1 MEAMAVVL
9 FFYKNTWLRKIG
21 DLAMKKMAASIALC
35 TMSIHVVH
43 AQGSVTLYGVVDPDI
58 VFVNN
63 AQTGRSS
70 GQLTGRQQY
79 SMMDA
84 TTSAYFGSRF
94 GLKGVEDLGGG
105 MTASFTLENGFN
117 AANGTLGQGGL
128 LFGRQAFVGLSA
140 AAGRITLGRQYS
152 SLWDFVSPLAV
163 ITQWAGYIGSHP
175 DDVDNIGGTNRQN
188 NSFKYTSPTWNG
200 ITANALYSLGGVAGS
215 FSENQIWSVGMGY
228 TGGPVRLGIAFVDAF
243 EPNISMFGATPAAGG
258 VTTNN
263 FGSLGSATTAQRN
276 PVIAG
281 YASAHREQIFGV
293 GGSYAAGP
301 ATLGLVYTNTRFAGL
316 GSSSGPNP
324 LSYSGSS
331 TFNTVE
337 ANLQY
342 QVSVPVT
349 VGLSYSFTRDDG
361 PNDQSARYQQV
372 TVGAHYFFSKRT
384 DVYMVAAYQRAS
396 GTNSLG
402 QNAVASIAGLTPS
415 ARNQQVV
422 DTIGLAHRF

>member
-1 MEAMAVVL
+1 MHENGGISGFIQSNSTTPRGDLSV
-9 FFYKNTWLRKIG
+9 KKIG
-21 DLAMKKMAASIALC
+21 ASFALLMMSVSAA
-35 TMSIHVVH
+35 H
-43 AQGSVTLYGVVDPDI
+43 AQSSITLYGVVDPDI

-63 AQTGRSS
+63 AQTGRSG
-70 GQLTGRQQY
+70 GQLTGKQQY

-84 TTSAYFGSRF
+84 TTSSYFGSRF

-105 MTASFTLENGFN
+105 MTALFTLENGFN

-140 AAGRITLGRQYS
+140 PAGRITLGRQYS

-163 ITQWAGYIGSHP
+163 ITQWAGYLGSHP
-175 DDVDNIGGTNRQN
+175 DDLDNIGGTNRQN
-188 NSFKYTSPTWNG
+188 NSLKYTSPTWNG
-200 ITANALYSLGGVAGS
+200 VTANALYSAGGVAGS

-228 TGGPVRLGIAFVDAF
+228 TGGAVRLGIAFVDAF
-243 EPNISMFGATPAAGG
+243 DPNTSLYGSTPTAGG
-258 VTTNN
+258 ADTNN
-263 FGSLGSATTAQRN
+263 LGSFGSETSAQRN
-276 PVIAG
+276 PIIAG
-281 YASAHREQIFGV
+281 YASAHREQIFGM
-293 GGSYAAGP
+293 GGSYVAGP

-342 QVSVPVT
+342 QVTVPVS
-349 VGLSYSFTRDDG
+349 VGLAYSFTKDDG

-372 TVGAHYFFSKRT
+372 TAGVHYFFSKRT

-402 QNAVASIAGLTPS
+402 QSAVASIAGMTPS
-415 ARNQQVV
+415 ARSQQVV

>member
-188 NSFKYTSPTWNG
+188 NSLKYTSPTWNG
-200 ITANALYSLGGVAGS
+200 ITANALYWRRS
-215 FSENQIWSVGMGY
+215 W
-228 TGGPVRLGIAFVDAF
+228 
-243 EPNISMFGATPAAGG
+243 
-258 VTTNN
+258 
-263 FGSLGSATTAQRN
+263 
-276 PVIAG
+276 
-281 YASAHREQIFGV
+281 
-293 GGSYAAGP
+293 
-301 ATLGLVYTNTRFAGL
+301 
-316 GSSSGPNP
+316 P
-324 LSYSGSS
+324 L
-331 TFNTVE
+331 
-337 ANLQY
+337 A
-342 QVSVPVT
+342 
-349 VGLSYSFTRDDG
+349 
-361 PNDQSARYQQV
+361 
-372 TVGAHYFFSKRT
+372 
-384 DVYMVAAYQRAS
+384 
-396 GTNSLG
+396 
-402 QNAVASIAGLTPS
+402 
-415 ARNQQVV
+415 
-422 DTIGLAHRF
+422 